1 MDFLFTLLL
10 CAPYPALGVHTARS
24 VLREARARATAVR
37 LGRRRL
43 RARTWL
49 YAAAMV
55 LLWPAVDLIPPLVR
69 WTRSGVTR
77 LRRWAGRAERSA

>member
-1 MDFLFTLLL
+1 MDFLFTLLF
-10 CAPYPALGVHTARS
+10 CAPYSALGVHTARN
-24 VLREARARATAVR
+24 VLREARAQPTATR

-49 YAAAMV
+49 YATAMV
-55 LLWPAVDLIPPLVR
+55 PLWPAVELIPPLAR

-77 LRRWAGRAERSA
+77 LRRWAGRAEQSA